1 MDEDGHAEVRMLL
14 LWEGTKEGP
23 AWEDRLEGG
32 GKNRGNL
39 VLAYL
44 GMICRARMSL

>member
-1 MDEDGHAEVRMLL
+1 MDEDRHAEVRTLP
-14 LWEGTKEGP
+14 LWEGTKEDP
-23 AWEDRLEGG
+23 AWEDRLEGR

-44 GMICRARMSL
+44 GMICRPRISL